1 MTKKKNVSPA
11 TVKERVNIVQ
21 CTFIA
26 KSVHSVDDPITFP
39 LINPNWVIPSHED
52 VLVLT
57 VGLSGFDVHKILV
70 DQGSFTNLLQMS
82 AYKQIGHPPTAL
94 EKPG

>member
-21 CTFIA
+21 CTFIT
-26 KSVHSVDDPITFP
+26 KSVHSVDDPNTFP

-52 VLVLT
+52 ALVLT

-94 EKPG
+94 ENPG

>member
-1 MTKKKNVSPA
+1 MTKNKNVSPA

-26 KSVHSVDDPITFP
+26 KSVHSVDDPNTFP

-52 VLVLT
+52 ALVLT
-57 VGLSGFDVHKILV
+57 VGLSGFDGHRILV

-94 EKPG
+94 ENPG

>member
-1 MTKKKNVSPA
+1 MTKKENVSLA

-26 KSVHSVDDPITFP
+26 KSVQSVDDPITFP

-52 VLVLT
+52 ALVLT
-57 VGLSGFDVHKILV
+57 VGLNGFDVHRILV

-82 AYKQIGHPPTAL
+82 AYKQMGHPPTAL
-94 EKPG
+94 ENPS